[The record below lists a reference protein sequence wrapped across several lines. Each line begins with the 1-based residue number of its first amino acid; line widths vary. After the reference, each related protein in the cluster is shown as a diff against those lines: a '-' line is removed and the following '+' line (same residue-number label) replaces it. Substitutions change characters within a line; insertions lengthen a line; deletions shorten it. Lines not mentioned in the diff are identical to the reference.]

1 MVAAFSQFSEHM
13 SDSDMNIVMK
23 GVSFLPK
30 KRYVVNI
37 EFIKFVTITCTVF
50 VIGHSV
56 VHLYEK
62 WSNHLTTLII
72 MLYVNII

>member
-23 GVSFLPK
+23 GVTFLPK

-37 EFIKFVTITCTVF
+37 EFIKFVTITIF
-50 VIGHSV
+50 IIGHSV
-56 VHLYEK
+56 VRLYEK

-72 MLYVNII
+72 MLYIDMI